1 MQNGISNKSERKME
15 EIPNSG
21 YDLEVIK
28 DYKKRIA
35 LSDKSYLLDEVDE
48 QTDEYVHFYFI
59 GKDNEAEVI
68 YDCILYTLRF
78 QHESE
83 LFDIAEH
90 KAAQHFP
97 QYKKIKYEEDENGDL
112 KTLNDLEEE
121 IGLYMAEVMV
131 ELEEE
136 GEVKVSEYVETDAGH
151 DFGIGL
157 DVSLHLETI
166 TPQLIERFISDF
178 NSDNLKLDSSL
189 YSFQM
194 NSDFKE

>member
-59 GKDNEAEVI
+59 GKDNEDEVI

-112 KTLNDLEEE
+112 KDEEE
-121 IGLYMAEVMV
+121 LDGGLCTGDER
-131 ELEEE
+131 
-136 GEVKVSEYVETDAGH
+136 
-151 DFGIGL
+151 
-157 DVSLHLETI
+157 DVLTFIFPEHLLTVA
-166 TPQLIERFISDF
+166 PNPKAS
-178 NSDNLKLDSSL
+178 
-189 YSFQM
+189 
-194 NSDFKE
+194 

>member
-1 MQNGISNKSERKME
+1 MKKDTNE
-15 EIPNSG
+15 G
-21 YDLEVIK
+21 YDLKII
-28 DYKKRIA
+28 DQYRLQISA
-35 LSDKSYLLDEVDE
+35 SGRNYMLDEKDE
-48 QTDEYVHFYFI
+48 HNDEYVHFYFI
-59 GKDNEAEVI
+59 GKYDNAEVI

-97 QYKKIKYEEDENGDL
+97 QYKKIQYEEDENGNL
-112 KTLNDLEEE
+112 KVLDDLEEE

-136 GEVKVSEYVETDAGH
+136 GDVKVKEHVDLDLGH
-151 DFGIGL
+151 EFGIGL
-157 DVSLHLETI
+157 DVGLNVEVI
-166 TPQLIERFISDF
+166 TPELIERFIKDF
-178 NSDNLKLDSSL
+178 NLDTLNLDTTL

-194 NSDFKE
+194 NNDNFEA

>member
-1 MQNGISNKSERKME
+1 ME
-15 EIPNSG
+15 TIPNSG

-28 DYKKRIA
+28 DYKERIA
-35 LSDKSYLLDEVDE
+35 LSGKSYLLDEEDE
-48 QTDEYVHFYFI
+48 QSDEYVHFYFI
-59 GKDNEAEVI
+59 GKYDTAEVI

-97 QYKKIKYEEDENGDL
+97 QYKKIKYEENENGDL
-112 KTLNDLEEE
+112 KTLDDLEEE

-136 GEVKVSEYVETDAGH
+136 GEVKVCEHVDIDTGH

-157 DVSLHLETI
+157 DASLHLETI
-166 TPQLIERFISDF
+166 TPQQIDRFINDF
-178 NSDNLKLDSSL
+178 NTDNLKLDSSL

>member
-1 MQNGISNKSERKME
+1 ME
-15 EIPNSG
+15 NTPNSG

-35 LSDKSYLLDEVDE
+35 SSGKSYILDEDDE
-48 QTDEYVHFYFI
+48 QSDEYVHFYFI
-59 GKDNEAEVI
+59 GNYKEAEVI

-83 LFDIAEH
+83 LFDVAEH

-112 KTLNDLEEE
+112 KTLDDLEEE
-121 IGLYMAEVMV
+121 IGLYMAEIMV

-136 GEVKVSEYVETDAGH
+136 GEVKVSEYVEMDVSH

-157 DVSLHLETI
+157 DASLHLESI
-166 TPQLIERFISDF
+166 TPQLIERFIRDF
-178 NSDNLKLDSSL
+178 IADNLTLDSAL